1 MPELP
6 EVETIVNQLKQK
18 IIGNTVTLVEV
29 KDKIVDSKLKN
40 AAPFQFKDIYRRAK
54 YLVFVLDSGK
64 YILTHLGMTGQF
76 FFITSTEIESK
87 KRFYLPH
94 QVAQFNFKDGS
105 ILSHNNM
112 RKFGRMDLLTKEE
125 LDKVLS
131 KLGPEPLSAEFTL
144 TKFQHLLQTKP
155 KANLKVTLMD
165 QGFISGIGNI
175 YAQEALY
182 YAGINPYRK
191 AGSLSNSESKL
202 LYEKIRYVL
211 NEGIVHGGASVDNY
225 INLEGEGGHQN
236 YLAVYGRS
244 VCPKK
249 HPLKKVVLG
258 GRGTSYCPICQK

>member
-18 IIGNTVTLVEV
+18 IIGNTVILVEV
-29 KDKIVDSKLKN
+29 KDKIVDSKLRN
-40 AAPFQFKDIYRRAK
+40 ATPFRFKEIYRRAK

-64 YILTHLGMTGQF
+64 YILAHLGMTGQF
-76 FFITSTEIESK
+76 FFITSAEVEKK

-125 LDKVLS
+125 LDKALS
-131 KLGPEPLSAEFTL
+131 KLGPEPLSDDFTWV
-144 TKFQHLLQTKP
+144 KFQQMLQNKHN
-155 KANLKVTLMD
+155 ANLKVTLMD

-182 YAGINPYRK
+182 CAGIDPHRK
-191 AGSLSNSESKL
+191 TGSLSSSESKL

-211 NEGIVHGGASVDNY
+211 NEGIIHGGASVDNY

-236 YLAVYGRS
+236 HLAVYGRS

-249 HPLKKVVLG
+249 HAIKKVAMG